1 MEYHCEVWQYR
12 KQSSFRLRDS
22 CVAGDRR
29 EIKSSRGL
37 SAAGD
42 RGGLVSAL
50 GFFEEGNRCVR
61 EIETDLVFVKRVF

>member
-1 MEYHCEVWQYR
+1 VEYLCEVWQYR
-12 KQSSFRLRDS
+12 KQSSFRLRDT
-22 CVAGDRR
+22 CIAGDRR

-50 GFFEEGNRCVR
+50 GFFEEGNRYLR
-61 EIETDLVFVKRVF
+61 EIEACLVFVKRVF